1 MANRHLSRTIAM
13 QALFAWDFNNKQID
27 DIDELISENF
37 EQFAPGFD
45 DHGFVKDLV
54 AGVQNNLTDIDNYII
69 KYATEWPL
77 DQINTVDRQILRIGV
92 YELVFD
98 HKIPAK
104 VAINEAIEIAK
115 AFGGDSSGK
124 FVNGVLGA
132 IFKEMEPKQI
142 DIDNEKKAAEKKEQA
157 APPSS
162 PEQIEAASPETAHPE
177 PENHL
182 LPLEGNEG
190 EGAENEN
197 S

>member
-27 DIDELISENF
+27 DIDELITENF

-54 AGVQNNLTDIDNYII
+54 AGVQTNLTDIDSYII

-98 HKIPAK
+98 LKIPAK

-142 DIDNEKKAAEKKEQA
+142 DIDNENK
-157 APPSS
+157 
-162 PEQIEAASPETAHPE
+162 AASPERVEGPEKKDESAILTNTDTVHPE
-177 PENHL
+177 PENQVQ
-182 LPLEGNEG
+182 PLE
-190 EGAENEN
+190 ENVDETKEVE
-197 S
+197 